1 MTSQFKVYLNRRFN
15 DWSFSGADEDLDIG
29 DRPIAT
35 VEVEE
40 GRILLDDLNDVF
52 AATQHDNAVNEHG
65 WPGRPEVTLYVR
77 SLSIGDVI
85 KTTDGQFYAVDRAG
99 FKKVDPMEPC
109 PHCGRSGGGGS

>member
-1 MTSQFKVYLNRRFN
+1 MTAQFKVYLNRRFN

-52 AATQHDNAVNEHG
+52 AATQHDNAGPGG
-65 WPGRPEVTLYVR
+65 WTTNSGVRLWVR
-77 SLSIGDVI
+77 SVSIGDVI
-85 KTTDGQFYAVDRAG
+85 KTPDGQFYAVDRAG
-99 FKKVDPMEPC
+99 FKKVDPMEAC